1 MSDQLNIPIPSDMTI
16 VDNREEYKR
25 KEFYLRLAMP
35 PKARDLARL
44 NRSERF
50 KKGCKF
56 QINLKINRAIKEKNN
71 RLAKFL
77 GLIEDVIK

>member
-1 MSDQLNIPIPSDMTI
+1 MIDQLNTPIPSGMTI
-16 VDNREEYKR
+16 IDNREAYKR

-35 PKARDLARL
+35 PKARDLARF

-56 QINLKINRAIKEKNN
+56 QINLKINRALKEKNN
-71 RLAKFL
+71 RFAKFL
-77 GLIEDVIK
+77 GLMEYIIK